1 MKRISFFAWGVLV
14 YNIFVIVF
22 GAFVR
27 ATGAGAGCGSHWPLC
42 NGVVIPRSPQI
53 ETLIELTHRLTSG
66 VTVLLIFV
74 MLLWIWR
81 VAWGEKKL
89 RYAVLG
95 SVFFILVESL
105 IGAGLVLFGLVGENA
120 SMARAISMMAHL
132 INTFLLL
139 ASLTGVAW
147 FATFTFSSEIR
158 NAKRV
163 SGWLL
168 GALGMLILGASG
180 AIAALGDTLFP
191 SSSLLEGLRA
201 DFDPLAHFLIRLR
214 VFHPAIAVAVGGYVI
229 FFIRY
234 LVSREMS
241 LWLRKIGYGVI
252 TLIIAQWV
260 LGIINVITLAPVGIQ
275 LFHLLL
281 TTLIWIGYVI
291 IGIFCWRGSHFSL
304 RISEHPIHD
313 GVNGTPA

>member
-53 ETLIELTHRLTSG
+53 ETLIEWTHRLTSG

-74 MLLWIWR
+74 MLLWVWR

-132 INTFLLL
+132 GNTFMLL

-147 FATFTFSSEIR
+147 FATFTFFVR
-158 NAKRV
+158 NQECK
-163 SGWLL
+163 
-168 GALGMLILGASG
+168 AS
-180 AIAALGDTLFP
+180 
-191 SSSLLEGLRA
+191 
-201 DFDPLAHFLIRLR
+201 IRLAFR
-214 VFHPAIAVAVGGYVI
+214 GVGHVDSRGFRSYCCFGGYFVPVK
-229 FFIRY
+229 FPAGR
-234 LVSREMS
+234 
-241 LWLRKIGYGVI
+241 
-252 TLIIAQWV
+252 
-260 LGIINVITLAPVGIQ
+260 LAGG
-275 LFHLLL
+275 L
-281 TTLIWIGYVI
+281 
-291 IGIFCWRGSHFSL
+291 
-304 RISEHPIHD
+304 
-313 GVNGTPA
+313 